1 MESSAAYQHCED
13 VVRTR
18 ARNFA
23 YGIRLLP
30 TAKRQ
35 ALSAVYAF
43 ARRIDDIGDG
53 PESDE
58 TRLAQLGAEADRA
71 RDWYDS
77 GLRLLPLLDRRSA
90 ACTSAMA
97 GIYSR
102 LLARIAADPITA
114 LNTRM
119 SLPPWEKAVVA
130 GRALAGARP

>member
-1 MESSAAYQHCED
+1 VRDENGNLVDQPEALAAL
-13 VVRTR
+13 VR
-18 ARNFA
+18 
-23 YGIRLLP
+23 
-30 TAKRQ
+30 
-35 ALSAVYAF
+35 
-43 ARRIDDIGDG
+43 
-53 PESDE
+53 
-58 TRLAQLGAEADRA
+58 AEADRA